1 MTRVAALSVATRV
14 AVSVVAVLIFAV
26 VVVAAPA
33 RAQFLSPGALSK
45 AHERIDNLGD
55 CTKCHTSGS
64 GLDNGSCMACHTEIK
79 ARVDGSRGYHARVKG
94 QACNE
99 CHHEHRGRAVSLI
112 QWPGGSRD
120 AFNHELTGWALK
132 EAHTKPS
139 CLECHEPRR
148 IEDKKVRELIV
159 KEGRRTFLG
168 LSQRCTTC
176 HHDEHR
182 GQLATD
188 CTACHSQARF
198 SPVATFDHNRQSQYP
213 LQGRHKAVKC
223 AECHESLTDTK
234 PAPVFPERRAADYV
248 KYTKI
253 PHQTCTS
260 CHEDVHNGE
269 LGTDCTQCH
278 TVDDWKKVAGLI
290 ADTSFHDAHAFKL
303 RGQHGSVACKACH
316 GPTPTSPARYKGLK
330 FARCA
335 DCHTDAHAAQL
346 AATDGAVRCE
356 SCHDVSGF
364 KPVRFSVADHDR
376 TRYPLKDAHQVVAC
390 NQCHVQDKS
399 LAAVDPKKRSAL
411 KLAGRK
417 VLVSPMRLRWP
428 ELSSRSS
435 TSSGPAVESAEL
447 ACGVCHA
454 DVHDGQFLR
463 PPPDEPARASRACAS
478 CHTTT
483 SFLELRFSHDDTRF
497 ALRDK
502 HATAPCASCHATGA
516 SGPTPTSD
524 AAKATALGAPSPSAS
539 APTTSTAVFRGTT
552 GACASC
558 HDDIHFGQFD
568 GEGARNVGCAS
579 CHQTSSFAAIRF
591 DHSTQS
597 AFPLDGKHQE
607 TTCAL
612 CHPTG
617 EVDGAALVRYKPV
630 PSECATCHADVHQG
644 AFDAFAQQTPAGGGR
659 CASCHRTETWR
670 GAPFA
675 HERTQFPLTG
685 QHVTVRCAS
694 CHGADTQRAQPTTCA
709 GCHVDPHQQQ
719 FGLQCESCHSTSS
732 FSAPRFAVDAHRASS
747 FPLTGRHAALP
758 CDECHVEKR
767 DRTFSRA
774 AVDCVSC
781 HQKDAAAASL
791 TTVDHGVRPFAGSSC
806 RGCHVPTRFSPAQ
819 FAAHDACFPVS
830 TGSHARVRCA
840 ECHAGLAGARFTGRC
855 STVPFFCTQCHE
867 ANAETA
873 RHADVPGFEFK
884 DPKCYACHRT
894 AR

>member
-1 MTRVAALSVATRV
+1 MRVEVMV
-14 AVSVVAVLIFAV
+14 AVVCGAVALTV
-26 VVVAAPA
+26 PA

-45 AHERIDNLGD
+45 AHERIDTLGD

-64 GLDNGSCMACHTEIK
+64 GLANASCLACHTEIQS
-79 ARVDGSRGYHARVKG
+79 RVDGGRGYHARVKS

-99 CHHEHRGRAVSLI
+99 CHKEHRGRAVSLI
-112 QWPGGSRD
+112 QWPEGSRD
-120 AFNHELTGWALK
+120 AFNHDLTGWALQ
-132 EAHTKPS
+132 EAHTQPA
-139 CLECHEPRR
+139 CLQCHEPRR
-148 IEDKKVRELIV
+148 IDDKKVRELIV

-182 GQLATD
+182 GQLAAD
-188 CTACHSQARF
+188 CTSCHSQAKF
-198 SPVATFDHNRQSQYP
+198 SPVATFDHNRQSKYP
-213 LQGRHKAVKC
+213 LQGKHKVVKC
-223 AECHESLTDTK
+223 AECHASLTDTK
-234 PAPVFPERRAADYV
+234 PPPAFPERRAAEYV

-278 TVDDWKKVAGLI
+278 TVDDWKKVAGLV
-290 ADTSFHDAHAFKL
+290 ADTAFHDAHAFKL

-316 GPTPTSPARYKGLK
+316 GPTPLSPARYKGLK

-335 DCHTDAHAAQL
+335 DCHTDAHAAQI
-346 AATDGAVRCE
+346 ASVDGAVRCE
-356 SCHDVSGF
+356 SCHDVNGF
-364 KPVRFSVADHDR
+364 KPVRFTVADHER
-376 TRYPLKDAHQVVAC
+376 TRYPLKDAHQAVAC
-390 NQCHVQDKS
+390 NQCHVQDKTVAT
-399 LAAVDPKKRSAL
+399 LDPRKKSAL

-417 VLVSPMRLRWP
+417 ILLSAMRLQWA
-428 ELSSRSS
+428 ELTSSSSS
-435 TSSGPAVESAEL
+435 TAATAPTDEAADSL
-447 ACGVCHA
+447 ACATCHA

-463 PPPDEPARASRACAS
+463 PPPDEPARAARACAS

-483 SFLELRFSHDDTRF
+483 SFSELRFSHDDTRF
-497 ALRDK
+497 SLRDK
-502 HATAPCASCHATGA
+502 HAQAPCASCHAPAAPSSTSTTSTAAAAPA
-516 SGPTPTSD
+516 SV
-524 AAKATALGAPSPSAS
+524 ALSPSAS
-539 APTTSTAVFRGTT
+539 TSTAAVFRGTT
-552 GACASC
+552 RVCASC
-558 HDDIHFGQFD
+558 HDDAHLGQFD
-568 GEGARNVGCAS
+568 GEGAKNVGCAS
-579 CHQTSSFAAIRF
+579 CHQTSSFADIQF
-591 DHSTQS
+591 DHNAQS
-597 AFPLDGKHQE
+597 AFPLDGKHAGAS
-607 TTCAL
+607 CAL
-612 CHPTG
+612 CHPA
-617 EVDGAALVRYKPV
+617 VDVGGAAVVRYKPLQA
-630 PSECATCHADVHQG
+630 ECATCHEDVHKG
-644 AFDAFAQQTPAGGGR
+644 TYSAFVEQTPVKGGS
-659 CASCHRTETWR
+659 CASCHSSETWQ

-675 HERTQFPLTG
+675 HDRTDFPLTG
-685 QHVTVRCAS
+685 QHITVRCAS
-694 CHGADTQRAQPTTCA
+694 CHGADTQRAQPTNCA
-709 GCHVDPHQQQ
+709 GCHIDPHTQQ

-732 FSAPRFAVDAHRASS
+732 FAAPRFAVDAHRASN

-774 AVDCVSC
+774 AIDCAGC
-781 HQKDAAAASL
+781 HQKDAAAASQ
-791 TTVDHGVRPFAGSSC
+791 TTVDHAVRPFAGNSC

-873 RHADVPGFEFK
+873 RHTGVPGFEFK
-884 DPKCYACHRT
+884 DAKCYACHRT